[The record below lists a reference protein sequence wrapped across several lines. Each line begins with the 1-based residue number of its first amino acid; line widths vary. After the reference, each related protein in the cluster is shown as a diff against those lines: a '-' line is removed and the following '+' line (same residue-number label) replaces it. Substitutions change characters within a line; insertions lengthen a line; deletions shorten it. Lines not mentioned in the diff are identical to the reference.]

1 MMRKRNAPTTTAEVL
16 PSSNPSS
23 LSPPKNNGTRT
34 STTMNSKSWTT
45 PFGYFLAFVISL
57 LILVHIY
64 LARVVMT
71 ETTPLNHDR
80 NNDNNPQVTQW
91 PPSDSKDGPVTLTP
105 LQPKDYDQYTIRI
118 NTWKRNEQL
127 IASVLHHRSCPGVAE
142 IQVIW
147 CNPDEAPP
155 DELVNLDRVV
165 IERHSINTLNERF
178 HIIPSSSS
186 SPSSRTPTLG
196 ILSIDDDVL
205 RPCQAIDAAFFQW
218 LQDPSRILGFDGRS
232 HVESSTEGS
241 DYTWQVRNKVCL
253 IRVL

>member
-1 MMRKRNAPTTTAEVL
+1 MRKRNAPTTTSAEVL

-34 STTMNSKSWTT
+34 STTLNSKSWTT

-80 NNDNNPQVTQW
+80 NNNSNNPQVTQW
-91 PPSDSKDGPVTLTP
+91 PPSDSKHGPLTLTP

-178 HIIPSSSS
+178 HIIPSPSSS
-186 SPSSRTPTLG
+186 SSRTPTLG

-232 HVESSTEGS
+232 HVESSTEGN
-241 DYTWQVRNKVCL
+241 DYTWQVRKKYL
-253 IRVL
+253 